1 MTRCEQAAVPARP
14 RWWDLPGPG
23 MEPESPALAGGFLST
38 APPGHIGWIGETLR
52 IDGKLENQTKTSRFT
67 KARQE
72 AKMPPQRNDSRQN
85 LVRLCLPWLN
95 DHSQNRKGVQGMSLE
110 VLSMARTPSSHWE
123 GLGAGGE
130 GDDRG

>member
-1 MTRCEQAAVPARP
+1 M
-14 RWWDLPGPG
+14 LF
-23 MEPESPALAGGFLST
+23 S
-38 APPGHIGWIGETLR
+38 
-52 IDGKLENQTKTSRFT
+52 

-110 VLSMARTPSSHWE
+110 VLSVARTPSFQ
-123 GLGAGGE
+123 
-130 GDDRG
+130 DRWPRFDPWSGK